1 MKWDGYPNLRMRPP
15 APAEGRGRIQIR
27 IRRAFTASGAEALT
41 SSQIYDWTH
50 VRRRQRDKTLPAGTY
65 SRTTRTLRAMC
76 EPVGRGTSKGR
87 PILWRLRNSG
97 DAIDAALSRPAP
109 PCGVGKMVK
118 RKMLFD
124 PDDVRKKIRATQL
137 LNRLQ
142 NHALGII
149 DLQMT
154 QIRAI
159 EILLR
164 KRLPDLAAA
173 TLGECGMAGEVRTAD

>member
-1 MKWDGYPNLRMRPP
+1 MRKSSGKGHAITTSARTSRHYCNAFGMNFQCPLLPAEKKGEAPMKWDGYPNLRMRPP

-76 EPVGRGTSKGR
+76 EPVGRGTSRGR

-97 DAIDAALSRPAP
+97 VAIDAALSRPAP
-109 PCGVGKMVK
+109 PCGVGKMAK
-118 RKMLFD
+118 RKMLFHRD
-124 PDDVRKKIRATQL
+124 YLREKIPASKL
-137 LNRLQ
+137 INRLQ
-142 NHALGII
+142 
-149 DLQMT
+149 
-154 QIRAI
+154 
-159 EILLR
+159 
-164 KRLPDLAAA
+164 
-173 TLGECGMAGEVRTAD
+173 